1 MSLWTPE
8 WQVTINGGGNYTNLT
23 LANLTITSGRTD
35 IYSQPRA
42 GYCSVQILNLDES
55 PIQIDV
61 NDNVLI
67 KVKDSTGAYVNL
79 FGGDV
84 TDIEVS
90 VVNSSG
96 SQSNQIIRVTALGAL
111 SKLPVSLTE
120 GVLSK
125 DFDGDQI
132 YAVLEDLLLNN
143 WNEVAPAVTW
153 AAYDPTTTWAT
164 AENVGLGEIDRPGD
178 YELTDRSAS
187 TTDIYT
193 LINLLATSGLGYIY
207 EDSSGRI
214 GYADSTHRSQYLAAN
229 GYTEISAQ
237 QALTSSISTI
247 KRIADV
253 RNKVTIQYKNG
264 QEASA
269 SDTQSIGI
277 YGQQAQAIATSLENS
292 VDAEYQADFYLGLRA
307 FPQAQFQAITFTLGN
322 SNIDDADRDA
332 LLGVFMGLP
341 LDITNL
347 PPNILLGRFQGFV
360 EGWTFSAGVNRLDI
374 TLNLSPT
381 AFSLQSMKWEN
392 VSVAETWNTLSPTL
406 DWNNATVVA

>member
-1 MSLWTPE
+1 MSIWTPE
-8 WQVTINGGGNYTNLT
+8 WQVIVNGGGDYTNLT

-42 GYCSVQILNLDES
+42 GYCSVEILNLDES
-55 PIQIDV
+55 PILIDV

-67 KVKDSTGAYVNL
+67 KVKDSSGTFVNL

-84 TDIEVS
+84 TDIQVS

-96 SQSNQIIRVTALGAL
+96 SQSNQRIRLTALGAL

-120 GVLSK
+120 GVLAK

-132 YAVLEDLLLNN
+132 YEVLEDLLLNN

-178 YELTDRSAS
+178 YELTDRSAL
-187 TTDIYT
+187 TTDVYS
-193 LINLLATSGLGYIY
+193 LINTLATSGLGYIY

-214 GYADSTHRSQYLAAN
+214 GYADSTHRSQYLATN
-229 GYTEISAQ
+229 GYTMISAQ
-237 QALTSSISTI
+237 DALTSSISTI

-253 RNKVTIQYKNG
+253 RNKVTIQYKNS
-264 QEASA
+264 QEESA
-269 SDTQSIGI
+269 IDTQSIGI
-277 YGQQAQAIATSLENS
+277 YGQQAHIIATTLENS
-292 VDAEYQADFYLGLRA
+292 VDAQFQADFYLGLRA

-341 LDITNL
+341 LDIANL

-360 EGWTFSAGVNRLDI
+360 EGWTFSAGVNRLDL

-392 VSVAETWNTLSPTL
+392 VSVAESWNSLSLTL
-406 DWNNATVVA
+406 DWNSATVVA

>member
-1 MSLWTPE
+1 MSIWTPE
-8 WQVTINGGGNYTNLT
+8 WQVIVNGGGDYTNLT

-42 GYCSVQILNLDES
+42 GYCSVEILNLDES
-55 PIQIDV
+55 PILIDV
-61 NDNVLI
+61 NDNILI
-67 KVKDSTGAYVNL
+67 KVKDSSGTFVNL

-84 TDIEVS
+84 TDIQVS

-96 SQSNQIIRVTALGAL
+96 SQSNQRIRLTALGAL

-132 YAVLEDLLLNN
+132 YTILEDLLLNN

-153 AAYDPTTTWAT
+153 AAYEPTTAWED
-164 AENVGLGEIDRPGD
+164 AENVGLGEIDQPGD
-178 YELTDRSAS
+178 YELTARSAS
-187 TTDIYT
+187 TTDVYS
-193 LINLLATSGLGYIY
+193 LINTLATSGLGYIY

-214 GYADSTHRSQYLAAN
+214 VYADSTHRSQYLATN
-229 GYTEISAQ
+229 GYIMVSAQ
-237 QALTSSISTI
+237 DALTSSISTI

-264 QEASA
+264 QEESA
-269 SDTQSIGI
+269 LDTQSIGI
-277 YGQQAQAIATSLENS
+277 YGQQAHIIATTLENT
-292 VDAEYQADFYLGLRA
+292 VDAQFQADFYLGLRA

-360 EGWTFSAGVNRLDI
+360 EGWTFSAGVNRLDL

-381 AFSLQSMKWEN
+381 AFSLQALRWEL
-392 VSVAETWNTLSPTL
+392 VSVAESWNTLSLTL
-406 DWNNATVVA
+406 DWNSATVVA